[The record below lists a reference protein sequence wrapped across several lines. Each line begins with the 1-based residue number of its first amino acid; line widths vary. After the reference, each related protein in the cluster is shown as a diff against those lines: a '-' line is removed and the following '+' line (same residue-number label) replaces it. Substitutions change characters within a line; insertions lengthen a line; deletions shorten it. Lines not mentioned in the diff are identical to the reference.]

1 MQAGGAQR
9 LHSAGLLF
17 GAFLWLARG
26 AIALTHAPIGA
37 AAARRAQR
45 ARCAAVEGGGG
56 QLLRAP
62 TGWAPRRG
70 GGARMPF
77 GAPKVAYKV
86 PETTSDDWVQA
97 NEPLYR
103 ERLVFLGQEIDDYVC
118 NQCISSLLFADAE
131 DSSEPLFLY
140 INSPGGSVIAG
151 LALYD
156 TMQHIDSDVLTCNIG
171 MAASM
176 ARLAPPPR
184 TPAHEKDLS
193 GTCPGHVRDVS
204 DGARR
209 NALSCPG
216 LLHTPPPLPRQ
227 ASFILGAGERGKR
240 TALPSSRVMVHQPM
254 GGSEG
259 QAEDVRVEAEQI
271 IKIKG
276 TLVTM
281 YSHMTGRTR
290 EQIVADFEGGDNYMS
305 AEQALEYG
313 LIDRI
318 IGPTH
323 D

>member
-1 MQAGGAQR
+1 MR
-9 LHSAGLLF
+9 RS
-17 GAFLWLARG
+17 RG
-26 AIALTHAPIGA
+26 RRRA
-37 AAARRAQR
+37 AAARAHRLGAAEGRRRADAVRR
-45 ARCAAVEGGGG
+45 AKGGV
-56 QLLRAP
+56 Q
-62 TGWAPRRG
+62 
-70 GGARMPF
+70 GARDDERRL
-77 GAPKVAYKV
+77 GAGWSSAPPPSSPPPPHAASAALLAFLQS
-86 PETTSDDWVQA
+86 PPAGPPPQA

-209 NALSCPG
+209 LALSCPG

-240 TALPSSRVMVHQPM
+240 TASPTLSRVTC
-254 GGSEG
+254 S
-259 QAEDVRVEAEQI
+259 DVFYA
-271 IKIKG
+271 G
-276 TLVTM
+276 APL
-281 YSHMTGRTR
+281 S
-290 EQIVADFEGGDNYMS
+290 
-305 AEQALEYG
+305 L
-313 LIDRI
+313 
-318 IGPTH
+318 
-323 D
+323 